1 MRVVAI
7 SGSLK
12 QSSANSALVQDL
24 ADLDPELVEVWGQ
37 LGELPHFTPDGDG
50 GAPVESLRAAVA
62 GADLVLLATPEYAGG
77 MPGSL
82 KNALDW
88 LVGSGE
94 LYDKDVAIV
103 SAAPSPERG
112 ANARRWVE
120 ETVGFQGSHVVASF
134 TVTKDDDPAAV
145 LTAGRRRAQSRQPSG
160 TGGIGDDAFEELDIG
175 IAGHRAELHE
185 RDSLRRRQRGDHR
198 DLVTGADVALADDA
212 EIGTEPGGLVE
223 AVDELGV
230 AHADPELEAR
240 LPGLCHLELG
250 RAHEPAAADH
260 QRAEVDALDGEVLAE
275 RPRPNSC
282 PRSRPSSRDHHA

>member
-1 MRVVAI
+1 VHVVAI

-12 QSSANSALVQDL
+12 LSSANSALVQTL
-24 ADLDPELVEVWGQ
+24 ADLDPEHVEVWRE
-37 LGELPHFTPDGDG
+37 LGEVPHFTPDGDG

-134 TVTKDDDPAAV
+134 TVTKGDDPAAV
-145 LTAGRRRAQSRQPSG
+145 LTRVVDAPSRATP
-160 TGGIGDDAFEELDIG
+160 
-175 IAGHRAELHE
+175 
-185 RDSLRRRQRGDHR
+185 
-198 DLVTGADVALADDA
+198 
-212 EIGTEPGGLVE
+212 
-223 AVDELGV
+223 
-230 AHADPELEAR
+230 PELRE
-240 LPGLCHLELG
+240 
-250 RAHEPAAADH
+250 
-260 QRAEVDALDGEVLAE
+260 QR
-275 RPRPNSC
+275 
-282 PRSRPSSRDHHA
+282 